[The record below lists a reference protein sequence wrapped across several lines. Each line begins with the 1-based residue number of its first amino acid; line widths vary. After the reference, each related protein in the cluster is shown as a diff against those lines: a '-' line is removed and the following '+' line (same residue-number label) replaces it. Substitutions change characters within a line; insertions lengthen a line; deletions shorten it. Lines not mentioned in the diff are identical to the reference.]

1 MISKIYGSNQILFAS
16 GSRKGKTKE
25 QIALMVERR
34 KQRKYQDMETQKVL
48 RKRRK
53 RLKEKGLIK

>member
-25 QIALMVERR
+25 QIALMVERVKDR
-34 KQRKYQDMETQKVL
+34 EYKNFKKQKD
-48 RKRRK
+48 
-53 RLKEKGLIK
+53 LIKKVNEQKKRGIIK

>member
-1 MISKIYGSNQILFAS
+1 
-16 GSRKGKTKE
+16 
-25 QIALMVERR
+25 MVERR

-48 RKRRK
+48 RKRLK